1 MEAVF
6 WFPARSLARFAGT
19 LTVTVPG
26 TSAVIVNVYV
36 SPSTAVKPEME
47 PLLTTTSEESKP
59 VTVSLNWAVT
69 PKVAVLVVPEPPPD
83 RTTVGG
89 VVS

>member
-1 MEAVF
+1 MV
-6 WFPARSLARFAGT
+6 ARSVAPPAGT
-19 LTVTVPG
+19 LTVTVPSVVAV
-26 TSAVIVNVYV
+26 TSKVYV
-36 SPSTAVKPEME
+36 SPSTATKSLTV
-47 PLLTTTSEESKP
+47 PLVTVTSVSRKP

-89 VVS
+89 VLS

>member
-1 MEAVF
+1 M
-6 WFPARSLARFAGT
+6 
-19 LTVTVPG
+19 TVPG

-69 PKVAVLVVPEPPPD
+69 RTAAVFVDPMPPLL